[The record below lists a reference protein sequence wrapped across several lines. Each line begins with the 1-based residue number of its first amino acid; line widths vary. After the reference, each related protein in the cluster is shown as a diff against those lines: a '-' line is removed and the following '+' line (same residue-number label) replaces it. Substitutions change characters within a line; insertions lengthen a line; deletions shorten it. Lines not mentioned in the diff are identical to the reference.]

1 MTELVWWWSTMTEVM
16 TKDATSAPPSES
28 GFPLANS
35 P

>member
-1 MTELVWWWSTMTEVM
+1 MTELAWWWSTMTKVT
-16 TKDATSAPPSES
+16 TKDAALASAPES

>member
-1 MTELVWWWSTMTEVM
+1 MTELVWWWTTMTKVT
-16 TKDATSAPPSES
+16 TKDATLAPEPEP